1 MAEPAPARRLV
12 SLDAFRGATVAAM
25 ILVNNP
31 GSWSHVYPPL
41 EHAAWHGC
49 TPTDLIFP
57 FFLFIVGVSLTFSRR
72 VAPRDAAVR
81 ALKIL
86 GLGLLLAAWPTFPLA
101 TLRWPGVLQRIAAC
115 YFGAFLL
122 ARRLGDRA
130 LAALS
135 AALLLGYW
143 LLMTQVPV
151 PDGHPPNLDPGTN
164 LAAWVDRALMDG
176 HLWKQTKTWDPEGP
190 LSTLPALATTLM
202 GVLAGRWLRR
212 EREPRATLQQGL
224 RAGAALT
231 ALGLLWDLAFPINK
245 GLWSSSYV
253 LFTGG
258 LALVALTLGHWT
270 IDVRGPA
277 RWAAPAVTY
286 GRNAIFVFVA
296 AGLLA
301 KTLARV
307 QVTVDGGTLPLQ
319 RLLHEALLASWL
331 PPRPASLAWA
341 LLNVAG
347 FYLVLRA
354 LEKRGIF
361 FKV

>member
-41 EHAAWHGC
+41 EHAAWHGS

-57 FFLFIVGVSLTFSRR
+57 FFLFIVGVSLTFSQR

-86 GLGLLLAAWPTFPLA
+86 GLGLLLAAWPTFALA

-115 YFGAFLL
+115 YFAAFLL
-122 ARRLGDRA
+122 ARRLGQRA

-176 HLWKQTKTWDPEGP
+176 HLWKQTKTWDPEGL
-190 LSTLPALATTLM
+190 LSTFPALATTLI

-212 EREPRATLQQGL
+212 ERAPRATLQQGL
-224 RAGAALT
+224 LAGAALT
-231 ALGLLWDLAFPINK
+231 AVGLLWDLVFPINK

-258 LALVALTLGHWT
+258 LALAALALGHWA

-296 AGLLA
+296 SGLLA

-307 QVTVDGGTLPLQ
+307 QVPLDPPVPLQ
-319 RLLHEALLASWL
+319 RLLHDALLASWL

-341 LLNVAG
+341 LLNLAG
-347 FYLVLRA
+347 FYVVLRL